1 MFRAFLSNFITHIL
15 NLLLTLILPFSISPV
30 YSLLSFTATTD
41 LISSSLCLLAIY
53 CSYPTHPC
61 LFFLTP
67 NHQPPWYQ
75 LSFRNTNLIIT
86 CKISTFLLITLKFT
100 HIPKCGPLQNGLTQ
114 FYHYV
119 SSFNISQWK
128 NLNHLPKNLATWNF
142 FHISGYFDILIQFE

>member
-41 LISSSLCLLAIY
+41 LISSSLCLLAVY

-67 NHQPPWYQ
+67 NHQPQWYQ

-86 CKISTFLLITLKFT
+86 CKISTFFLSPSNSPTYPNVALYKMALPNFT
-100 HIPKCGPLQNGLTQ
+100 IMFHLSIFPNEKILTIFQ
-114 FYHYV
+114 K
-119 SSFNISQWK
+119 I
-128 NLNHLPKNLATWNF
+128 
-142 FHISGYFDILIQFE
+142 